1 MQNHIERKFYTK
13 IRKRSSGA
21 YSLSRAKICFTSLFI
36 IGCLLGYA
44 AFSTNTAP
52 FSSTYITFVERHI
65 SAISSASNNLA
76 QSFIDVIN
84 LSKTDICHL
93 FFVFIAG
100 FTYFCFPVTGAIVF
114 AKGFMLSFS
123 LMFLSRAPSVI
134 ALFDTT
140 ALFINFCFI
149 KLFIG
154 IITVMLAS
162 ETYVFSY
169 DFRAIKQNF
178 SILRRSSVTYKFI
191 FIFIKSLGGCL
202 LLNFIY
208 YSIIK
213 LL

>member
-1 MQNHIERKFYTK
+1 MQNYIEHKFSTI
-13 IRKRSSGA
+13 IRKRSSES
-21 YSLSRAKICFTSLFI
+21 YPLTRAKFFFTSLFI
-36 IGCLLGYA
+36 IGCILGYT
-44 AFSTNTAP
+44 AFTINSSS
-52 FSSTYITFVERHI
+52 FSSTHIIYIEHHI
-65 SAISSASNNLA
+65 KAISSTSTSLA
-76 QSFIDVIN
+76 QSFIDVIK

-123 LMFLSRAPSVI
+123 LMYINLAPSAMASADKNI
-134 ALFDTT
+134 F
-140 ALFINFCFI
+140 FWCFCFTRI
-149 KLFIG
+149 FIG
-154 IITVMLAS
+154 ITTVVLAS

-191 FIFIKSLGGCL
+191 FIFLKSLGGCL
-202 LLNFIY
+202 LLNYIY